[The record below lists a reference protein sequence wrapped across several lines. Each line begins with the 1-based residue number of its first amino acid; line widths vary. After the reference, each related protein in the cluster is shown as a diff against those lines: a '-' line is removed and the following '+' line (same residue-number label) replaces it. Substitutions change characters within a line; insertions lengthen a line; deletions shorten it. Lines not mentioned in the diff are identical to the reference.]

1 MSAPSSKVSRRNDYG
16 RSEPDPSHPGPR
28 EEPRTDDRLV
38 VIIALCAAGA
48 CLGVVLYAWVRSP
61 NWISAALATALV
73 LLIALG
79 FHLQRRA
86 GELAVDLAEERR
98 RLEQVRQEIRETDR
112 AKAEFLASVSHEIRT
127 PMNAVIG
134 MADLL
139 LQSELTQRQ
148 RRQVGV
154 IQTSA
159 EKLLALVNDVVDLA
173 RITSS
178 DLRLKQ
184 RDFRLAHLLEQC
196 LDLVRPEAEN
206 RGLELSLV
214 MDETLAPFYRA
225 DPLRLRQILLNLLI
239 NAVQFT
245 PAGRVSLEVEPAEG
259 GSGAGGS
266 GEGAARR
273 RLRFA
278 VRDTGVGI
286 DPERVDRLFHPFR
299 PSSTEGSRDGETPA
313 EPRFGS
319 TGIGLAIASRMV
331 DLMGG
336 KIGCESSIGEGSLFW
351 VKLPLTV
358 GDEPAEEDEKALAV
372 PLPPS
377 QAARSAYRVLVVDD
391 TDTNRQ
397 LLLDQVRSLGYE
409 GEAVASGHEALTR
422 LLDEPFDA
430 VLMDCQMP
438 GLDGYQATLRLRQ
451 QEDPASR
458 HVVIAVTAHTLKGER
473 ERCLE
478 SRMDDYL
485 AKPYRIQ
492 ELAEILDGWLL
503 QSADDDGVEEESSP
517 PYPDPSVLELD
528 RLASL
533 HQLGYLS
540 GQDVLTPVLERY
552 HKEGPELMERLRSGL
567 ASVDPDEV
575 KRAAH
580 SLVGTSGML
589 GAVNLVTLARE
600 LEVLATGGDL
610 ESCAEQLSE
619 LEDAFRCF
627 LHALRNLPPELRW
640 EPPAA
645 EATPSR

>member
-1 MSAPSSKVSRRNDYG
+1 MAVL
-16 RSEPDPSHPGPR
+16 
-28 EEPRTDDRLV
+28 TL
-38 VIIALCAAGA
+38 AGA
-48 CLGVVLYAWVRSP
+48 CLGAVLVSLFRAPSGWG
-61 NWISAALATALV
+61 AALAGVLA
-73 LLIALG
+73 LLIGLG
-79 FHLQRRA
+79 LHLQRRA
-86 GELAVDLAEERR
+86 GELAADLARERQ
-98 RLEQVRQEIRETDR
+98 RLESTRLEIREADR
-112 AKAEFLASVSHEIRT
+112 AKAEFLTSVSHEIRT

-178 DLRLKQ
+178 SLRLQ
-184 RDFRLAHLLEQC
+184 LRDFRLARLLEQC

-206 RGLELSLV
+206 RGLDLSLV
-214 MDETLAPFYRA
+214 VDESLDPFYRA

-245 PAGRVSLEVEPAEG
+245 PAGRVSLEVAPAAS
-259 GSGAGGS
+259 SGADA
-266 GEGAARR
+266 EPPRY
-273 RLRFA
+273 LRFA

-299 PSSTEGSRDGETPA
+299 PASAGSEAPE

-336 KIGCESSIGEGSLFW
+336 QIGCESSIGEGSLFW
-351 VKLPLTV
+351 VELPLEV

-372 PLPPS
+372 QLPPS

-397 LLLDQVRSLGYE
+397 LLLDQVRALGYE

-422 LLDEPFDA
+422 LHDEPFDA

-473 ERCLE
+473 DRCLQ

-485 AKPYRIQ
+485 AKPYRIR

-503 QSADDDGVEEESSP
+503 RSRIGLDEEGDSPP

-552 HKEGPELMERLRSGL
+552 NQEGPELMERLRSGL
-567 ASVDPDEV
+567 ATSDPEGV

-600 LEVLATGGDL
+600 LEVAAAGGEL
-610 ESCAEQLSE
+610 ESCADQLPD
-619 LEDAFRCF
+619 LEEAFRCF
-627 LHALRNLPPELRW
+627 LQALRNLPPELRW
-640 EPPAA
+640 EAPAA
-645 EATPSR
+645 EATSSR